1 MDLDGILNADLTA
14 SFAMDDIDKERYE
27 NVNSSGSASL
37 SNFNY
42 ASEEMANPV
51 KISKAVL
58 KFNPGSVDLQEFS
71 MKTGETDAQLNGTLQ
86 NLMGYLFK
94 DQPIKGNFNLKSTT
108 FSVNDF
114 MVAEESSDNE
124 EKEKK
129 KSTAESS
136 KQVEEAIKIP
146 SFLDVNL
153 NFTADK
159 ILYDN
164 LTLTNGKGA
173 LSIKDE
179 KATLQNISADIFGGN
194 IGLNGSV
201 STKTETPKFDVQLS
215 LNKIGIAESLQ
226 EMELLKSLAPIAQA
240 FVGDLTT
247 KIDLNGDLTKD
258 LSPIYSSLSGSG
270 LAEILNATVQKN
282 ELSFVSQL
290 DEKLDF
296 INLNDVKLKDL
307 TTQFSFSDG
316 GVDFKPFN
324 FNLHKD
330 IKAEIKGRH
339 TFDNELDYKMDLDI
353 PVKYLG
359 KEISKQLAKLTE
371 DEVENMKV
379 DLPIKFSGGIKKPKI
394 SVDMKA
400 ATKELTDEIIAKQKG
415 KLEDKAKDKAKDLLD
430 GFLKDDKEEQEK
442 DSLTTE
448 EKDKK
453 EKKEE
458 EKSNKDKAKDK
469 AKDALKDIFGKKNK

>member
-1 MDLDGILNADLTA
+1 
-14 SFAMDDIDKERYE
+14 
-27 NVNSSGSASL
+27 
-37 SNFNY
+37 
-42 ASEEMANPV
+42 
-51 KISKAVL
+51 
-58 KFNPGSVDLQEFS
+58 
-71 MKTGETDAQLNGTLQ
+71 
-86 NLMGYLFK
+86 
-94 DQPIKGNFNLKSTT
+94 
-108 FSVNDF
+108 
-114 MVAEESSDNE
+114 MVADSSE
-124 EKEKK
+124 EKEEQ
-129 KSTAESS
+129 KSSEKTQ
-136 KQVEEAIKIP
+136 KVEEAIKIP
-146 SFLDVNL
+146 SFLDVSL

-164 LTLTNGKGA
+164 LILTNGKGA
-173 LSIKDE
+173 LAIKDE
-179 KATLQNISADIFGGN
+179 KASLQNISADIFGGN

-201 STKTETPKFDVQLS
+201 STKTEIPKFDVEVS
-215 LNKIGIAESLQ
+215 LNKIGISESLK

-359 KEISKQLAKLTE
+359 
-371 DEVENMKV
+371 
-379 DLPIKFSGGIKKPKI
+379 
-394 SVDMKA
+394 
-400 ATKELTDEIIAKQKG
+400 
-415 KLEDKAKDKAKDLLD
+415 
-430 GFLKDDKEEQEK
+430 
-442 DSLTTE
+442 
-448 EKDKK
+448 
-453 EKKEE
+453 
-458 EKSNKDKAKDK
+458 
-469 AKDALKDIFGKKNK
+469 